1 MLAYTLIHMHT
12 HNTLT
17 HSSNA
22 HFPQNTHI
30 HAYSYAHLRTH
41 AYTHIYAYS
50 YTHTMP
56 ELLIF
61 IYKAYI
67 HSH

>member
-1 MLAYTLIHMHT
+1 MHT
-12 HNTLT
+12 HNTFK
-17 HSSNA
+17 HSVNA

-30 HAYSYAHLRTH
+30 HAHSYTHTRTH
-41 AYTHIYAYS
+41 AHTHIYAYS

-61 IYKAYI
+61 TYKAYI